1 MCTRR
6 IEFLS
11 DTNSSHFKYCK
22 CLRLR
27 NYSKQLHNEELL
39 NGTVLYDKFT
49 NFLNNTKKQERKKE
63 IKKNEIETM
72 KEKMPCRKKTE
83 NGKIYK

>member
-1 MCTRR
+1 MSNKYTAGHVFPLFLSKLRLFYLKIIMCTRR

-27 NYSKQLHNEELL
+27 NYRKQLHNEELL

-49 NFLNNTKKQERKKE
+49 NFLNNTKK
-63 IKKNEIETM
+63 
-72 KEKMPCRKKTE
+72 
-83 NGKIYK
+83 